1 LKKILA
7 SFLCAFILGPKE
19 GTKMR
24 AGTLLLQ
31 RKVGGAGPVYLGEEK
46 ALERSHRGLPALGG
60 SS

>member
-1 LKKILA
+1 
-7 SFLCAFILGPKE
+7 
-19 GTKMR
+19 MR